1 MVVGVKGRELNE
13 IEDIQHRITLV
24 TVTPNVILTN
34 SQKHTHNGC
43 WCKGKGENFLWKNEI
58 NNGGDSKWDFMVF
71 ISVET
76 KNAFKISYRY

>member
-13 IEDIQHRITLV
+13 IDDIQHRITLV
-24 TVTPNVILTN
+24 MVMVTPNVILTN
-34 SQKHTHNGC
+34 SQKRTHNGC
-43 WCKGKGENFLWKNEI
+43 WCKGRGENFLWKNEI

-76 KNAFKISYRY
+76 KNAFKIS